1 MTTLL
6 WGVALAAM
14 LLGFLGVVVPLLP
27 GTPLLFAGMLLAA
40 WIDDF
45 QKVGPAWLLF
55 LGFLAVSAW
64 ALDYLA
70 AAWGVKR
77 SGASSLAMVGA
88 GIGAVVGIL
97 GGVVGV
103 LLGPIVGAIAGELIA
118 RRDHRTAARAG
129 AAAGVAFIVASVAK
143 LALAAAM
150 IGAFALAYFS

>member
-6 WGVALAAM
+6 WAVALLAM
-14 LLGFLGVVVPLLP
+14 LLGFLGVLVPLLP

-45 QKVGPAWLLF
+45 QKVGPAWLAF
-55 LGFLAVSAW
+55 LGLLAMLAW
-64 ALDYLA
+64 ALDYFA

-77 SGASSLAMVGA
+77 SGASSLAMLGA

-103 LLGPIVGAIAGELIA
+103 LLGPIVGAICGELIA

-129 AAAGVAFIVASVAK
+129 VAAGIAFIVASVAK
-143 LALAAAM
+143 LALAVAM
-150 IGAFALAYFS
+150 IGIFAVAYFS